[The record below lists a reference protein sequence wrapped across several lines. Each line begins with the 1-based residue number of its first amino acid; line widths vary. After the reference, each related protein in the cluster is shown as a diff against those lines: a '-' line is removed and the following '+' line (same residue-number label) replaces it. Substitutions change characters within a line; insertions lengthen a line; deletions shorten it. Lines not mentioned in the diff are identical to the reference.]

1 MKAKIALMCATAFI
15 MPAVA
20 MAQATPVAPDQG
32 ADPART
38 AETQAMAADP
48 APEASP
54 GTTRNRPAAP
64 SQANVDT
71 GDIVVTA
78 QRREERLQRVPISI
92 TAVGGAQLETRG
104 VRSVADLARVPINS
118 VTVQPFAGNPQVL
131 LLDMRGVTT
140 ADPGQGTIEPGV
152 AIYEDDIYV
161 SRAQAA
167 GNTLSDPERVEVLRG
182 PQGTLFGRNAE
193 GGAIRIVT
201 RRPTGVFGGDFRVSV
216 GEYGNRH
223 YVGHLNLPEFAG
235 FSIKLDALHDDVG
248 GYVTNG
254 TTRNPLL
261 AKQYNFGYQNNTGF
275 RGAVRFKPLEGL
287 TFDYSYTHLITRV
300 SNDYFSLTNPGARAP
315 TAYPQFL
322 APARGVAEPDIH
334 SFNDTSWTGLYQ
346 DVFRTAT
353 DAHAFTASYDVT
365 SRLQLKAITGYRTLG
380 FTGPSNLGGAFAFVN
395 SPFLVPAGSTI
406 ASLNIQPAYAGQ
418 PLGVPGNTPVYA
430 ISGSTPIVN
439 EMRSR
444 AFSQE
449 LQLIG
454 STDTLQYQFGA
465 YYYHEN
471 VLDARSNSFT
481 LLYTDPTYTNYL
493 SLNPFQLKGAA
504 AGAALGTAG
513 ITQISARSRTIAGY
527 GQVTWSPEFA
537 DGRLHLTGGLRYTDD
552 HKDFLRSLNNG
563 APVNDVG
570 TPFRA
575 NRVDPMA
582 TIAWDFTS
590 DINAYARYATGYK
603 AAGVSVR
610 SPNFRAFGLESV
622 KSYEVGIKSQF
633 LDRALTVNIALFQN
647 DIRDRQL
654 NFQSDPVNAPSLVDT
669 INTPGTTRVR
679 GAELE
684 LVMRASRDLS
694 VSFNG
699 AYTTFRL
706 PAELLAQNAALPV
719 AVRGF
724 YTVQNTPELQAS
736 AAVDWTILRLGNGV
750 TFNAHA
756 DYAFA
761 NDVFGTGRVG
771 ISQFVWPLE
780 RHQGNARLTVDGI
793 KLGPTTAR
801 LSVYANNVTN
811 EIYPI
816 YSAPSGNYIQN
827 QPRQIGAELG
837 VRF

>member
-1 MKAKIALMCATAFI
+1 MKAKIALMCATAFV

-20 MAQATPVAPDQG
+20 MAQANPVAQARCADLAQTPSTLSDLAQEDTSG
-32 ADPART
+32 AMRERLATPL
-38 AETQAMAADP
+38 
-48 APEASP
+48 
-54 GTTRNRPAAP
+54 
-64 SQANVDT
+64 QANPGT

-92 TAVGGAQLETRG
+92 TALGGAQLETRG

-248 GYVTNG
+248 GYVNNG
-254 TTRNPLL
+254 TMRNPLL
-261 AKQYNFGYQNNTGF
+261 AKQYDFGYQNNTGF
-275 RGAVRFKPLEGL
+275 RGAVRFKPVEGL

-300 SNDYFSLTNPGARAP
+300 SNDYFSLTNPGSRAP
-315 TAYPQFL
+315 ATYPQFL
-322 APARGVAEPDIH
+322 ARVRAAAEPDIH

-353 DAHAFTASYDVT
+353 DAHAFTTSYDLT
-365 SRLQLKAITGYRTLG
+365 SRLQVKAITGYRTLD
-380 FTGPSNLGGAFAFVN
+380 FNGPSNLGGAFAFVN
-395 SPFLVPAGSTI
+395 SPFLLPAGSTV
-406 ASLNIQPAYAGQ
+406 ASLNIQPAYANQ
-418 PLGVPGNTPVYA
+418 PLGIPENTPVYA

-439 EMRSR
+439 RMRSR
-444 AFSQE
+444 AFSEE

-454 STDTLQYQFGA
+454 SIDTLQYQFGA

-471 VLDARSNSFT
+471 VFDARSNAFS
-481 LLYTDPTYTNYL
+481 LIYTDPTYTNYL
-493 SLNPFQLKGAA
+493 SINPFQLRGAV
-504 AGAALGTAG
+504 AGGALGTSG
-513 ITQISARSRTIAGY
+513 ITQITARSRTIASY

-552 HKDFLRSLNNG
+552 KKDFVRSLNNG
-563 APVNDVG
+563 APVNNVG

-575 NRVDPMA
+575 KRFDPMG
-582 TIAWDFTS
+582 TIAYDFTT

-610 SPNFRAFGLESV
+610 SPNFRAFGLEAV

-633 LDRALTVNIALFQN
+633 LDRALTINIALFQN
-647 DIRDRQL
+647 DITDRQL
-654 NFQSDPVNAPSLVDT
+654 NFQPDPLNAPNIVDT

-684 LVMRASRDLS
+684 LGMRPTRDLS
-694 VSFNG
+694 ISLNG

-719 AVRGF
+719 SARGV
-724 YTVQNTPELQAS
+724 YTVQNTPEFQVS

-761 NDVFGTGRVG
+761 GDVLGTGRIGVN
-771 ISQFVWPLE
+771 QFAWPLE
-780 RHQGNARLTVDGI
+780 RHQGNTRLTVDGI
-793 KLGPTTAR
+793 KFGPTTAR
-801 LSVYANNVTN
+801 LSLYANNVSN
-811 EIYPI
+811 EIYPV

>member
-1 MKAKIALMCATAFI
+1 MKAKIALTCATAFVLPGAAI
-15 MPAVA
+15 AQTAPA
-20 MAQATPVAPDQG
+20 TTTLPVATDQ
-32 ADPART
+32 AAST
-38 AETQAMAADP
+38 TQQSAAAVP
-48 APEASP
+48 SSQPV
-54 GTTRNRPAAP
+54 AP
-64 SQANVDT
+64 SQANVDI
-71 GDIVVTA
+71 GDIIVTA

-92 TAVGGAQLETRG
+92 TALGGAQLETRG
-104 VRSVADLARVPINS
+104 VRSVADLARTPIS
-118 VTVQPFAGNPQVL
+118 SLSVQPFAGNPQIL

-152 AIYEDDIYV
+152 AIYEDDVYV

-167 GNTLSDPERVEVLRG
+167 GNTLSDPERIEVLRG

-216 GEYGNRH
+216 GDYGNRH

-248 GYVTNG
+248 GYVKNG
-254 TTRNPLL
+254 TAANPLV

-275 RGAVRFKPLEGL
+275 RGAVRFRPATNVTL
-287 TFDYSYTHLITRV
+287 DYSYTHLITKV
-300 SNDYFSLTNPGARAP
+300 ANDYFSLTNPKSLAP
-315 TAYPQFL
+315 ATYPQFIPPL
-322 APARGVAEPDIH
+322 RANSETDVH
-334 SFNDTSWTGLYQ
+334 TFNDTSWTGLYQ
-346 DVFRTAT
+346 DVYRTAT
-353 DAHAFTASYDVT
+353 DAHTFTAAYDVT
-365 SRLQLKAITGYRTLG
+365 SHLQLKAITGYRVLN
-380 FTGPSNLGGAFAFVN
+380 FEGPANLGGAFAFVN
-395 SPFLVPAGSTI
+395 SPFLIPSGSTV
-406 ASLNIQPAYAGQ
+406 ASLNIQPAYANQ
-418 PLGVPGNTPVYA
+418 PLGIPGNTPVYA

-439 EMRSR
+439 GVRSR

-471 VLDARSNSFT
+471 VLDVRSTAFS
-481 LLYTDPTYTNYL
+481 LIYTNPTYTNFL
-493 SLNPFQLKGAA
+493 ALNPFQLKGTL

-513 ITQISARSRTIAGY
+513 VTQISARSRTIAGY

-552 HKDFLRSLNNG
+552 RKDFLRSLNNG
-563 APVNDVG
+563 VPANDVG
-570 TPFRA
+570 TPFRTG
-575 NRVDPMA
+575 RFDPMG
-582 TIAWDFTS
+582 TIAFDLTK

-610 SPNFRAFGLESV
+610 SPNFRSFGLESV
-622 KSYEVGIKSQF
+622 RSYEFGIKSQF
-633 LDRALTVNIALFQN
+633 LEHALTANIALFQN
-647 DIRDRQL
+647 EIRNRQL
-654 NFQSDPVNAPSLVDT
+654 NFQPDPLNAPSIVDT
-669 INTPGTTRVR
+669 INTPGTTRIR

-684 LVMRASRDLS
+684 LVMRPNRDLS
-694 VSFNG
+694 LSFNG

-706 PAELLAQNAALPV
+706 PPELLAQNAALPV
-719 AVRGF
+719 SAQAF

-736 AAVDWTILRLGNGV
+736 AAIDWTILRVGNGA
-750 TFNAHA
+750 TLGAHA

-761 NDVFGTGRVG
+761 DKVNGTGRIG

-801 LSVYANNVTN
+801 LSVYVNNITD

-816 YSAPSGNYIQN
+816 YAAPSGNYIQN
-827 QPRQIGAELG
+827 QPRQVGAELG